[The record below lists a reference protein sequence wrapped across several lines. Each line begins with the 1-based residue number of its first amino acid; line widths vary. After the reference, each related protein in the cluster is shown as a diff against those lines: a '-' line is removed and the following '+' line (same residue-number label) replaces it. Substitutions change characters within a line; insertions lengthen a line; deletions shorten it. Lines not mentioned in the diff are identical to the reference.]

1 MKTNKKTLLIEIV
14 EELDNSNIKY
24 VFLRHQDTV
33 LSALSNESEDDV
45 DIYLESK
52 RVDDFFNILRSKNFI
67 NISPKE
73 LFVNIET
80 GLKLDIHFNPYIRLP
95 FPDDHFFFENI
106 SRVWNWNFLNNK
118 ALYLVLLLHPL
129 DFAGLRGQ
137 REYSQD
143 KIKFLKD
150 NNNLIIDHSI
160 KHYIES
166 WLGKR
171 FYQKLLGFVEEDI
184 ELIYKNYF
192 GLKFSALSSGILHRL
207 LLNRL
212 IRSLRLYRRKK
223 GFIICLMGVDGS
235 GKTTLANNIEK
246 FYNSY
251 FNRKTSIVF
260 YMGLLGPYFLP
271 IEALSRIYR
280 SVSSRK
286 PKKKDDSSNQES
298 HDFHNQ
304 GTKHFFISGLI
315 ALDYFLRNIFV
326 VWNVFI
332 LKRVVILDRSIFDQ
346 HTRFNSNKFIGIV
359 RRLTLKP
366 DTFIFLKGD
375 VSEIFKRKREYSIE
389 ELGKHQT
396 AHLNYLEEEFGENLS
411 VINATDSF
419 KNVLHNA
426 LMVFPIKK
434 DESN

>member
-1 MKTNKKTLLIEIV
+1 MKNNKKTLLIEIV

-24 VFLRHQDTV
+24 VFLRHQENV
-33 LSALSNESEDDV
+33 FSALSDKSEDDV
-45 DIYLESK
+45 DIYLDSK

-73 LFVNIET
+73 LFVDIET
-80 GLKLDIHFNPYIRLP
+80 GLKLDVHFNPYIRLP
-95 FPDDHFFFENI
+95 FPSDNFFFENI
-106 SRVWNWNFLNNK
+106 SKVRNWNFLNDK

-129 DFAGLRGQ
+129 DFAGVRGQ
-137 REYSQD
+137 REYTQD

-166 WLGKR
+166 WLGNR

-207 LLNRL
+207 ILKRL
-212 IRSLRLYRRKK
+212 IRSLSLYRRKK

-280 SVSSRK
+280 LVALIK
-286 PKKKDDSSNQES
+286 PKKKDDLSNQKS
-298 HDFHNQ
+298 HDFHSH

-326 VWNVFI
+326 IWNVFI

-346 HTRFNSNKFIGIV
+346 HTRYNSNKFISIV
-359 RRLTLKP
+359 RRLILKP
-366 DTFIFLKGD
+366 DKFIFLKGD
-375 VSEIFKRKREYSIE
+375 VSEIFKRKKEYSIE

-396 AHLNYLEEEFGENLS
+396 AHLNYLEEEFGESLS
-411 VINATDSF
+411 VINASDSF
-419 KNVLHNA
+419 NNVLHNA
-426 LMVFPIKK
+426 LKVFPIKK
-434 DESN
+434 YESN

>member
-33 LSALSNESEDDV
+33 LSALSDESEDDV

-192 GLKFSALSSGILHRL
+192 SLKFSALSSGTLHRL

-212 IRSLRLYRRKK
+212 IRSLRLFRRKK

-251 FNRKTSIVF
+251 FNGKSSIVF

-280 SVSSRK
+280 LVSSRI
-286 PKKKDDSSNQES
+286 PKKKDDSLNQES

-304 GTKHFFISGLI
+304 GTKNFFISVLI

-346 HTRFNSNKFIGIV
+346 HTRYNSNKFIGIV

-419 KNVLHNA
+419 KKVLHNA
-426 LMVFPIKK
+426 LKVFLIKK

>member
-251 FNRKTSIVF
+251 FNRKSLIVF

>member
-1 MKTNKKTLLIEIV
+1 MKTNKKILLIEIV

-33 LSALSNESEDDV
+33 LSALSDESEDDI

-166 WLGKR
+166 WLGNR

-251 FNRKTSIVF
+251 FNRKSLIVF

>member
-251 FNRKTSIVF
+251 FNRKSSIVF